1 MGRGRALVSRGAALV
16 AALPAVLAAVG
27 CGGSV
32 ADVDAPDPTRAEAP
46 RSSPFCA
53 AAEANTEAI
62 RPLNAL
68 VAGGQVPRDELA
80 DTVDA
85 VRRAGAD
92 MVNTAPPEIQADV
105 EQTVAMLSLQ
115 LDVLMANDGDPSAV
129 ARDPQ
134 VAARLNSPE
143 VTGAAQRLRSYVERT
158 CGASTT
164 PR

>member
-1 MGRGRALVSRGAALV
+1 M
-16 AALPAVLAAVG
+16 
-27 CGGSV
+27 
-32 ADVDAPDPTRAEAP
+32 ADADAPDPTRAEAP

-53 AAEANTEAI
+53 AAEANVEAI
-62 RPLNAL
+62 RPLGGL
-68 VAGGQVPRDELA
+68 VARGQVPPDELT

-105 EQTVAMLSLQ
+105 EQTVAVLDLQ
-115 LDVLMANDGDPSAV
+115 LDVLIANDGDPSAV

-134 VAARLNSPE
+134 VAARVNSPE
-143 VTGAAQRLRSYVERT
+143 VTGATQRVRSYVERT
-158 CGASTT
+158 CGPSTT

>member
-1 MGRGRALVSRGAALV
+1 MRPGRVLRGATLA
-16 AALPAVLAAVG
+16 AVLVTVG

-32 ADVDAPDPTRAEAP
+32 ADADSPNPTRAEAP
-46 RSSPFCA
+46 RPSPFCA
-53 AAEANTEAI
+53 AAEANQEAI
-62 RPLNAL
+62 RPLNGL
-68 VAGGQVPRDELA
+68 VARGQISPDELA

-92 MVNTAPPEIQADV
+92 MINAAPPEIHADV
-105 EQTVAMLSLQ
+105 EQTVAVLDLQ

-143 VTGAAQRLRSYVERT
+143 VTGATQRVRSYVERT
-158 CGASTT
+158 CGPSTT
-164 PR
+164 TR